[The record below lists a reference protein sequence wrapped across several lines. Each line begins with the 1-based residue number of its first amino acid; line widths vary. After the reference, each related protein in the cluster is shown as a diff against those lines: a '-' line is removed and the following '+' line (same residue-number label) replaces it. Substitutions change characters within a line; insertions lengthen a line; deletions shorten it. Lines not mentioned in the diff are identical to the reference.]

1 MSANGYREMH
11 DPLEDAVLA
20 AMVAS
25 GWAETEDVQA
35 AFDALDAEIEA
46 ERILC
51 ACGDEITLDHYGDGV
66 RCPNCLVGDKPTR
79 EQAIAWVL
87 EGEPAPS
94 VLAWGDVPDD
104 EPTSPMLMPLDDIEG
119 NGRGPT

>member
-1 MSANGYREMH
+1 MSANGMREGAY

-25 GWAETEDVQA
+25 GMPAGEE
-35 AFDALDAEIEA
+35 
-46 ERILC
+46 
-51 ACGDEITLDHYGDGV
+51 
-66 RCPNCLVGDKPTR
+66 TR
-79 EQAIAWVL
+79 EQAIAWAL
-87 EGEPAPS
+87 EGEPVPS

-104 EPTSPMLMPLDDIEG
+104 APTSPCLGPLDDLEG

>member
-1 MSANGYREMH
+1 MSANGMREGAY

-25 GWAETEDVQA
+25 DHGAEGLRQQEAALAAHPEWTDGWRAQQA
-35 AFDALDAEIEA
+35 AATRATSWDCLEF
-46 ERILC
+46 RH
-51 ACGDEITLDHYGDGV
+51 TGV
-66 RCPNCLVGDKPTR
+66 TR
-79 EQAIAWVL
+79 EQALAWAL

-94 VLAWGDVPDD
+94 VLAWGGVPDD
-104 EPTSPMLMPLDDIEG
+104 EPTSPTLMPLDDIEG